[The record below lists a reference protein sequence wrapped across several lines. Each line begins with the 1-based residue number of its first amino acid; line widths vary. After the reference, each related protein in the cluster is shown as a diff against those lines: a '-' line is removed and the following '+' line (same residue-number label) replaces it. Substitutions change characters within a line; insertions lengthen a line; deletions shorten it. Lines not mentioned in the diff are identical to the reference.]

1 MKLTQLL
8 LSLVIVASSA
18 LTLVT
23 FSTQAQ
29 HVSEPSLVAK
39 GAKVY
44 SENCG
49 RCHNAR
55 PAEEYSKKEWSVVIP
70 HMRAKA
76 HMTGKEALAVEAFL
90 ASTLTAEIRSDD
102 HNTDKKDVPQ
112 RTGAE
117 LIAGFGCQGCHKIK
131 GEGGALGPNL
141 DTVVVD
147 KGEAFVLKKLTD
159 PKFNNAASAMPK
171 YPMSE
176 ADKQAIV
183 KFLKGA

>member
-1 MKLTQLL
+1 MKLVKLIVP
-8 LSLVIVASSA
+8 VIA
-18 LTLVT
+18 LTISA
-23 FSTQAQ
+23 FSVNAQ
-29 HVSEPSLVAK
+29 HVSDLSLVAK

-90 ASTLTAEIRSDD
+90 ASTLTADVRNEASYA
-102 HNTDKKDVPQ
+102 NTNAPKK
-112 RTGAE
+112 TGEE
-117 LIAGFGCQGCHKIK
+117 LVAQFGCQGCHQMK
-131 GEGGALGPNL
+131 GEGGKLGPTL
-141 DTVVVD
+141 DGVVSN
-147 KGEAFVLKKLTD
+147 KGEEFIMNKLAN

-171 YPMSE
+171 YPMNKV
-176 ADKQAIV
+176 DMKAIV
-183 KFLKGA
+183 DYLAK

>member
-1 MKLTQLL
+1 MKLSKVLL
-8 LSLVIVASSA
+8 PVIAIVISA
-18 LTLVT
+18 
-23 FSTQAQ
+23 FSVQAE
-29 HVSEPSLVAK
+29 HVSDPTLVAK

-44 SENCG
+44 SQNCG

-90 ASTLTAEIRSDD
+90 ASTLTADIRDDD
-102 HNTDKKDVPQ
+102 HASTEDKPQ

-117 LIAGFGCQGCHKIK
+117 LIAAFGCQGCHKID

-141 DTVVVD
+141 DNTVAD
-147 KGEAFVLKKLTD
+147 RGAEFVIKKLKD
-159 PKFNNAASAMPK
+159 PKFNNSASAMPR
-171 YPMSE
+171 YPMSA

-183 KFLKGA
+183 DFLAK

>member
-1 MKLTQLL
+1 MKLAKLL
-8 LSLVIVASSA
+8 PVVV
-18 LTLVT
+18 LTLSVFT
-23 FSTQAQ
+23 VQAQ
-29 HVSEPSLVAK
+29 HTNNPSLVAQ

-55 PAEEYSKKEWSVVIP
+55 PAEEYSKKEWSVVVP

-76 HMTGKEALAVEAFL
+76 HMTGTEALAVEAFL
-90 ASTLTAEIRSDD
+90 DSTLTAEIRSDN
-102 HNTDKKDVPQ
+102 HNINKNDEPQ

-117 LIAGFGCQGCHKIK
+117 LVAAFGCQGCHTIK

-141 DTVVVD
+141 DKVIAT
-147 KGEAFVLKKLTD
+147 KGEAFVLKKLTN

-171 YPMSE
+171 YPMSD
-176 ADKQAIV
+176 ADKQAIIN
-183 KFLKGA
+183 FLKE

>member
-1 MKLTQLL
+1 MKLSKILL
-8 LSLVIVASSA
+8 PAVALIISA
-18 LTLVT
+18 FTV
-23 FSTQAQ
+23 QAQ
-29 HVSEPSLVAK
+29 HVSDPSLVAK

-76 HMTGKEALAVEAFL
+76 HMTGKETLAVEAFL

-102 HNTDKKDVPQ
+102 HSSTEDKPQ

-117 LIAGFGCQGCHKIK
+117 LVAGFGCQGCHKID
-131 GEGGALGPNL
+131 GEGGALGPVL
-141 DTVVVD
+141 DGVVAS
-147 KGEAFVLKKLTD
+147 KGAEFVIKKLSD
-159 PKFNNAASAMPK
+159 PKFNNSASAMPK
-171 YPMSE
+171 YPMSST
-176 ADKQAIV
+176 DKQAIV
-183 KFLKGA
+183 DFLSK

>member
-1 MKLTQLL
+1 MKFIKLL
-8 LSLVIVASSA
+8 LPVVVLIINV
-18 LTLVT
+18 
-23 FSTQAQ
+23 FSVQAQ
-29 HVSEPSLVAK
+29 HVSDPSLVAK

-90 ASTLTAEIRSDD
+90 ASTLTADVRNEANYANVDAP
-102 HNTDKKDVPQ
+102 KK
-112 RTGAE
+112 TGAE
-117 LIAGFGCQGCHKIK
+117 LVAQFGCQGCHQIR
-131 GEGGALGPNL
+131 GEGGKLGPTL
-141 DTVVVD
+141 DGVISN
-147 KGEAFVLKKLTD
+147 KGEAFVLKKLAN

-171 YPMSE
+171 YPMNK
-176 ADKQAIV
+176 ADMKAIV
-183 KFLKGA
+183 GYLAK